1 MELLK
6 SESNDKPEHKSN
18 KESFSSIVDE
28 IFIICKHDKANFN
41 HDKLHEIE
49 AKISELKDKEK
60 KQESLL
66 TEALKIEKDLDSKI
80 SNDLNYISKTRARL
94 LESLGSELWL

>member
-6 SESNDKPEHKSN
+6 SELTDKPEHKSN

-28 IFIICKHDKANFN
+28 IFTICKHDKSNFN

-49 AKISELKDKEK
+49 LRVSELKGKES
-60 KQESLL
+60 KQDALL
-66 TEALKIEKDLDSKI
+66 IEALRIEKDLDTKI
-80 SNDLNYISKTRARL
+80 SNDLSYISKTRAKL
-94 LESLGSELWL
+94 LESLGSEL